1 MSNNITINVND
12 VATPF
17 HTALSVNDY
26 IVKAA
31 ISGRF
36 IIVVNGQLLSKSAY
50 STTLLNDGDR
60 LDIISPI
67 TGG

>member
-1 MSNNITINVND
+1 MSESITIEVNSEE
-12 VATPF
+12 TILNTSLF
-17 HTALSVNDY
+17 LSGY
-26 IVKAA
+26 IKRMG

-36 IIVVNGQLLSKSAY
+36 IIVVNGEIISKSDY
-50 STTLLNDGDR
+50 SSYLLKDGDR